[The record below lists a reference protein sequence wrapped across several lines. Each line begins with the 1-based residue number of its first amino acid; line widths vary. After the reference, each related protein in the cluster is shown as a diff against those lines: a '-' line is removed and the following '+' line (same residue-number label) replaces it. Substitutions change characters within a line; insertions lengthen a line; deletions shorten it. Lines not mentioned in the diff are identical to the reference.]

1 MKGGFSN
8 MFMRSILRDSSSSPG
23 IEGADP
29 PIEAASASSDSPSS
43 GPYPLL
49 EEFPRW
55 SRLEQYGLEFV
66 RRYQAVKVAENE
78 DSVTV
83 ALGPE
88 GDPGVLGGKLRRHHA
103 PKAVHFRRAESA
115 DFRSALARLFSDV
128 SVDGGMT
135 PGGGGSPDTSSL
147 DRITGD
153 APAVNLV
160 NSIILDAVRLGASD
174 IHVERDEVRMTVRY
188 RLDGLLRIAGTYPPE
203 RFASVSSRIKLMA
216 NLNIM
221 ESRKPQDGRL
231 TATLGGRDVHMRLSV
246 VPLIRGESLVL
257 RLFHREEDII
267 HPGRLGFPGETV
279 EALRRL
285 FRYPHGLILVTGPT
299 GSGKSTTLSA
309 FLAEIKDE
317 RKKII
322 TLEDPVEYI
331 IPGIDQIQVNEDIGL
346 TFGTLLRRVL
356 RQDPDVLMVG
366 EIRDGETASLG
377 IRAALTGHLVLA
389 TLHTND
395 APSALTR
402 LMDMGIPP
410 YLLGAVLRGVLA
422 QRLVRTLCPR
432 CRETAPL
439 QSAEAALC
447 RSFGAEVRE
456 CGVPGGGAAGCGECA
471 GGYAGRTAVSEWFA
485 PDEELS
491 EIIAAGDARR
501 GEIRGLLEKRGF
513 RSLVHDA
520 FEKAAA
526 GITAVDEIRRAV
538 VG

>member
-1 MKGGFSN
+1 MRNTSN
-8 MFMRSILRDSSSSPG
+8 DS
-23 IEGADP
+23 AC
-29 PIEAASASSDSPSS
+29 
-43 GPYPLL
+43 YPLL
-49 EEFPRW
+49 EEFHRW
-55 SRLEQYGLEFV
+55 SRLDQYGLEFI

-78 DSVTV
+78 SSVTV

-88 GDPGVLGGKLRRHHA
+88 SDPAVLEGKLQRHHA
-103 PKAVHFRRAESA
+103 PKAVHFRRVESA

-128 SVDGGMT
+128 SVGGEAS
-135 PGGGGSPDTSSL
+135 GGAGGAPVSGGSGSPDTSSL

-153 APAVNLV
+153 APTVNLV

-188 RLDGLLRIAGTYPPE
+188 RLDGLLRTAGTHSPE

-231 TATLGGRDVHMRLSV
+231 TATLDGRDVHMRLSV
-246 VPLIRGESLVL
+246 VPLIQGESLVL
-257 RLFHREEDII
+257 RLFHREEDLID
-267 HPGRLGFPGETV
+267 PGHLGFPGETV

-299 GSGKSTTLSA
+299 GSGKTTTLSA

-366 EIRDGETASLG
+366 EIRDGETASLA

-395 APSALTR
+395 APSAVTR
-402 LMDMGIPP
+402 LVDMEIPP

-432 CRETAPL
+432 CREKVPL
-439 QSAEAALC
+439 KPAEAALC
-447 RSFGAEVRE
+447 RFLWGGDA
-456 CGVPGGGAAGCGECA
+456 GV
-471 GGYAGRTAVSEWFA
+471 WFA
-485 PDEELS
+485 WGWRRRLR
-491 EIIAAGDARR
+491 GMRR
-501 GEIRGLLEKRGF
+501 GLHRENRGF
-513 RSLVHDA
+513 RMVC
-520 FEKAAA
+520 A
-526 GITAVDEIRRAV
+526 GRGALGNHRRRGGSARRNP
-538 VG
+538 GSTGEEGIPQPGSRRL

>member
-1 MKGGFSN
+1 MKA
-8 MFMRSILRDSSSSPG
+8 
-23 IEGADP
+23 EGC
-29 PIEAASASSDSPSS
+29 
-43 GPYPLL
+43 YPLL
-49 EEFPRW
+49 EEFGRW
-55 SRLEQYGLEFV
+55 SALDQYGLEFI
-66 RRYQAVKVAENE
+66 RRYQAVKVAEDE

-83 ALGPE
+83 ALGPQS
-88 GDPGVLGGKLRRHHA
+88 DAGVLEGKLKRYHA
-103 PKAVHFRRAESA
+103 PKAVYFRRAESA
-115 DFRSALARLFSDV
+115 DFRSALARLFS
-128 SVDGGMT
+128 GGSRGSGGLGGLEKGVIA
-135 PGGGGSPDTSSL
+135 GGGDELDASSL
-147 DRITGD
+147 DRVSGD
-153 APAVNLV
+153 APTVNLV
-160 NSIILDAVRLGASD
+160 NSIILDAVRIGASD
-174 IHVERDEVRMTVRY
+174 IHVERDELRMTVRY
-188 RLDGLLRIAGTYPPE
+188 RVDGLLRTAGTHRVE
-203 RFASVSSRIKLMA
+203 RFASAASRIKLMA

-231 TATLGGRDVHMRLSV
+231 TATLGGREVHMRLSV

-257 RLFHREEDII
+257 RLFHREEDLID
-267 HPGRLGFPGETV
+267 PAGLGFPDGTV

-299 GSGKSTTLSA
+299 GSGKTTTLSA

-366 EIRDGETASLG
+366 EIRDGETASLA

-395 APSALTR
+395 APSAVTR
-402 LMDMGIPP
+402 LMDMEIPP

-432 CRETAPL
+432 CGEKGPL
-439 QSAEAALC
+439 RPAEAALC
-447 RSFGAEVRE
+447 RSFGAEPRE
-456 CGVPGGGAAGCGECA
+456 CGKVGAEGGGCGECT

-485 PDEELS
+485 PDEQMS
-491 EIIAAGDARR
+491 EIIAAGEARR
-501 GEIRGLLEKRGF
+501 GEIRGVLEKGGF
-513 RSLVHDA
+513 RSLVRDA
-520 FEKAAA
+520 FDKAAQ
-526 GITAVDEIRRAV
+526 GITTVEEIRRAV